1 MNDPF
6 AVLGVSSSAT
16 EDEIKSAYRKLAK
29 KYHPDLNPGDKAA
42 EQKMREVNEAYT
54 QALQIKKGGGS
65 SPFGSSYG
73 SGSYGSSGNSYGSSY
88 GNPYGNPFGSSRNQ
102 SSGSNYQYEYRYDN
116 QQQQSGNPFGAYGFD
131 PFSAFFGGASQSQE
145 SGFRARNYGN
155 PDLRSA
161 ADLIRAG
168 KYTEAM
174 QLLNRVPQHNADW
187 HALYARAD
195 LGLGNRISALDHAR
209 SAVSM
214 APNDA
219 EYRQLLSTVESGRQV
234 YHQNRSQGGYD
245 FRSMLCGNPCLTCFA
260 ANILLNCCCGRAFWC

>member
-1 MNDPF
+1 MSDPF
-6 AVLGVSSSAT
+6 AVLGVSPSAT

-54 QALQIKKGGGS
+54 QALQIKKGGAS
-65 SPFGSSYG
+65 SPFGSSGGSSSGSSYSNPYG
-73 SGSYGSSGNSYGSSY
+73 SPFSNPFGYGNTSGGQSSGN
-88 GNPYGNPFGSSRNQ
+88 R
-102 SSGSNYQYEYRYDN
+102 YEYRYEERH
-116 QQQQSGNPFGAYGFD
+116 QQTGNPFGAYGFD
-131 PFSAFFGGASQSQE
+131 PFSAFFGGASSNRE
-145 SGFRARNYGN
+145 AGFSSRSYAN

-168 KYTEAM
+168 QYTEAL
-174 QLLNRVPQHNADW
+174 QLLNRVPNHDADW

-209 SAVSM
+209 SAVRI
-214 APNDA
+214 APNDM
-219 EYRQLLSTVESGRQV
+219 EYRQLLSTVESGRQI
-234 YHQNRSQGGYD
+234 YQQTRSQGGYD